1 LPQVSSVPQLP
12 LSPKQELLILDNW
25 QRSGLPARDFSAL
38 VNVSR
43 HTLYSW
49 KKRFEEEGTA
59 GLTDRPKGAQTGS
72 KLPEL
77 TKRTILMLKQAHPEA
92 ESPADRQGAKHHP
105 PLGIPSRTDDCE
117 LRVKASV
124 SDSQWLQCTP

>member
-12 LSPKQELLILDNW
+12 LSPKQELLILDHW

-38 VNVSR
+38 VNMSH

-49 KKRFEEEGTA
+49 KKRFEEQGTA

-77 TKRTILMLKQAHPEA
+77 TKRTILMLKQAHPETTEPDA
-92 ESPADRQGAKHHP
+92 ATSGGGARAWCSGTGRLEDAVVP
-105 PLGIPSRTDDCE
+105 RGLGC
-117 LRVKASV
+117 
-124 SDSQWLQCTP
+124 